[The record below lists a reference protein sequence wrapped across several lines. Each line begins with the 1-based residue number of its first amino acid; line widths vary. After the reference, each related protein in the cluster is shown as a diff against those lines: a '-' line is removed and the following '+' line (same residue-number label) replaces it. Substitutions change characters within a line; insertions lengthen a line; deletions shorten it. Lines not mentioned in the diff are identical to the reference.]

1 MCKHTHAHAR
11 ARTHTHCTRQERHAY
26 FLSVMG
32 WREGRWVG
40 AEARANVCGEK
51 CVRVREREPRERQR
65 ERNLKL
71 LNPNV
76 ETLNRK
82 A

>member
-1 MCKHTHAHAR
+1 
-11 ARTHTHCTRQERHAY
+11 
-26 FLSVMG
+26 MG

-51 CVRVREREPRERQR
+51 CVRVREREGRDRQR